1 MKSLTA
7 LFLTI
12 VILASAYACTG
23 KETSTEKE
31 IRELKRDSIE
41 LAEEEAEMRKEY
53 EALKQEY
60 QREKAA
66 FQLEQKALKA
76 KKVVKEIKSDTA
88 ILIE

>member
-7 LFLTI
+7 LFLAI
-12 VILASAYACTG
+12 IILACAYACTC

-53 EALKQEY
+53 EELKEEY

-76 KKVVKEIKSDTA
+76 KNVGKETKADTVT
-88 ILIE
+88 LIE